1 MAHQAR
7 FQTILFTI
15 IIIYIFWKETWTQ
28 KITFHTVFYKPLD
41 IFTLHCFYFPQR
53 TLKSAP
59 VQALV
64 VWLTERLWLQM
75 QRTLSS
81 GGRKL
86 CLNETHH
93 IFSSLSKRQEDKP
106 KCLFFIETILSLG
119 LSSQASAGN
128 YVKAALPGLCFSD
141 SGLIFQKQF
150 LVLWPAFQQS
160 ASFFSIFTCRGFI
173 FMIDWVS
180 SLCHAWHDPGKNLM
194 WNDIQIA

>member
-1 MAHQAR
+1 MNTKNNFPQSFLQA
-7 FQTILFTI
+7 
-15 IIIYIFWKETWTQ
+15 
-28 KITFHTVFYKPLD
+28 LD
-41 IFTLHCFYFPQR
+41 MFTLHCFYFPQR
-53 TLKSAP
+53 TLKSVP

-64 VWLTERLWLQM
+64 VWLTEKLWLQM
-75 QRTLSS
+75 QGTLSS

-141 SGLIFQKQF
+141 SGFIFQKQF
-150 LVLWPAFQQS
+150 LVLWPVFQQS
-160 ASFFSIFTCRGFI
+160 ASFSFPFS
-173 FMIDWVS
+173 
-180 SLCHAWHDPGKNLM
+180 HAG
-194 WNDIQIA
+194 ASFS